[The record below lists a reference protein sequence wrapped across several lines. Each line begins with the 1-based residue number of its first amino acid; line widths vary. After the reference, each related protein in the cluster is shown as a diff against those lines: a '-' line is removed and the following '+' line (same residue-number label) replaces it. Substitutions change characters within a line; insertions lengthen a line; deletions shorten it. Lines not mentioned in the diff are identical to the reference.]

1 MTFRFCYFVISVAFS
16 PDGQSILSGS
26 DDKTIKLWDKGSG
39 KMLKSFEGHSN
50 SVMSVAF
57 SPDGQSI
64 LSGSCDKTI
73 KLWDKGSGKMLKS
86 FNSIAFDFSFQLPP
100 ELKLFFSNF
109 SQFRCVFTIKTMET
123 PLYCK
128 DMILYNIKAEQL
140 NSSNKKVFLQRG
152 AIELQY

>member
-1 MTFRFCYFVISVAFS
+1 MLKSFEGHSYSVNSVAFS

-26 DDKTIKLWDKGSG
+26 KDKTIKLWDKGSG

-50 SVMSVAF
+50 SVNSVAF

-64 LSGSCDKTI
+64 LSGSSDKTI
-73 KLWDKGSGKMLKS
+73 KLWDKGT
-86 FNSIAFDFSFQLPP
+86 FDFSFQLPP
-100 ELKLFFSNF
+100 ELKLFLSNY

-128 DMILYNIKAEQL
+128 DMILYNIKQL